1 MNPQLQGH
9 TMYHQQRN
17 FALLAE
23 DQTEPQEFSFDLGR
37 NAGVVR
43 NRKGYFAR
51 LLNALHEARR
61 LQAARVIRQY
71 RHLVAEGHDFE
82 ATNKILERGTSSEVT

>member
-1 MNPQLQGH
+1 V
-9 TMYHQQRN
+9 YHQHRN
-17 FALLAE
+17 FTLLAE
-23 DQTEPQEFSFDLGR
+23 DQTELQKFQTGFDLGG
-37 NAGVVR
+37 NAAAAPK
-43 NRKGYFAR
+43 RKGYFAW

-82 ATNKILERGTSSEVT
+82 ATHKILECGISAEEPGNGHQR

>member
-1 MNPQLQGH
+1 
-9 TMYHQQRN
+9 MYHQQRN
-17 FALLAE
+17 FALAE
-23 DQTEPQEFSFDLGR
+23 DQTGLRAFQTGFDLER
-37 NAGVVR
+37 NAGVAR
-43 NRKGYFAR
+43 NRKSYFAR

-82 ATNKILERGTSSEVT
+82 ATNKVLKHGNTSEVN

>member
-1 MNPQLQGH
+1 
-9 TMYHQQRN
+9 MYHQPYN
-17 FALLAE
+17 FALLAQ
-23 DQTEPQEFSFDLGR
+23 DQTEHQRFKTGFDDGQ
-37 NAGVVR
+37 AGVAR
-43 NRKGYFAR
+43 NSESYFVR

>member
-1 MNPQLQGH
+1 
-9 TMYHQQRN
+9 MYHQQRN
-17 FALLAE
+17 FALAE
-23 DQTEPQEFSFDLGR
+23 DQTELQEFQTGFDLDG
-37 NAGVVR
+37 NAGVAR
-43 NRKGYFAR
+43 NRKSYFTR

-82 ATNKILERGTSSEVT
+82 ATNKILERGITSEVT